1 MAKKLNLFIM
11 LLAVVAFA
19 ACQSSGSESANSDA
33 KTTAKEA
40 QKKEKIKKPAIE
52 VIKASSTIEARS
64 GSSLIGKAIFREANG
79 RVSIVASVANVTPG
93 QHAMHI
99 HAVGD
104 CSGADGKTAGGH
116 WNPDGHDH
124 GKWGEKE
131 HFHRGDIG
139 NIEVG
144 EDGKGRITLT
154 TDLWCLGCDDEKKN
168 VIGKSLIIHAKADD
182 FESQPSGAA
191 GARIGCGVIAMEK

>member
-1 MAKKLNLFIM
+1 MAKKLNLFVI
-11 LLAVVAFA
+11 LLAVIAFA
-19 ACQSSGSESANSDA
+19 ACQSSGSDA
-33 KTTAKEA
+33 ADTVAKETTKEA
-40 QKKEKIKKPAIE
+40 QKKEKIKRPAIE
-52 VIKASSTIEARS
+52 VIKASSIIEARS
-64 GSSLIGKAIFREANG
+64 GSKLVGKAIFREANG
-79 RVSIVASVANVTPG
+79 RVSIVASVANVSPG

-124 GKWGEKE
+124 GKWGDKE

-139 NIEVG
+139 NIEVD
-144 EDGKGRITLT
+144 EEGKGRITLT

-168 VIGKSLIIHAKADD
+168 IIGKSLIIHAKADD
-182 FESQPSGAA
+182 FASQPSGAA
-191 GARIGCGVIAMEK
+191 GARIGCGVIAMDK

>member
-1 MAKKLNLFIM
+1 MTKKFNLFII

-19 ACQSSGSESANSDA
+19 ACQSSGSDTANTDST
-33 KTTAKEA
+33 KTETTATS
-40 QKKEKIKKPAIE
+40 KKEKKKPAFE
-52 VIKASSTIEARS
+52 VIKAASTIEARS
-64 GSSLIGKAIFREANG
+64 GSKLMGKAIFREANG
-79 RVSIVASVANVTPG
+79 RVSIVASVTNVTPG

-124 GKWGEKE
+124 GKWGDKE

-154 TDLWCLGCDDEKKN
+154 TDLWCLGCADEKKN
-168 VIGKSLIIHAKADD
+168 IIGKSLIIHAKADD

-191 GARIGCGVIAMEK
+191 GSRIGCGVIAMEE